1 MKKLIIILISLLLTS
16 CSHDMNRRE
25 IDEINIIHVLGI
37 DYEEEEYKVSVLYS
51 AAGGA
56 DPEEGEGS
64 GDEELLSGKGRTPY
78 EALEDVKLKSKKN
91 ITLAHTGN
99 FLIGE
104 EAALSDI
111 RLCLDFLSRDETIKM
126 ESLFYVTQGISA
138 KDFIEESIDE
148 KQNVQ
153 EDLEAIKQKQHELL
167 TRYDNTLVNIL
178 NEIKQ
183 NKSSLLIPYLVSEDK
198 TYLINGYAVFD
209 NYVLIDYLDK
219 ETSYGVDFIKDAL
232 RDFPIFLED
241 EVSLSLSYSKT
252 KLKSE
257 IIDRQIK
264 VYININF
271 ETMVRE
277 IITNENIFNREKIEE
292 LTDEQNKYVQERL
305 EKVVNYSVDNGVD
318 ILQIARLVEKEH
330 VNQWADIED
339 NWDEII
345 ADIEYEINL
354 DSKIGKSFIL
364 GKGR

>member
-1 MKKLIIILISLLLTS
+1 MKKIILLFISLLFTS

-25 IDEINIIHVLGI
+25 IDEINIIHIVGI
-37 DYEEEEYKVSVLYS
+37 DYEEEAYEISVLYS

-56 DPEEGEGS
+56 DPEEGAGS
-64 GDEELLSGKGRTPY
+64 ADEELLSGRGRTPY

-91 ITLAHTGN
+91 IILAHAGN

-104 EAALSDI
+104 AAALSDI

-126 ESLFYVTQGISA
+126 ESLFYVTKGISA

-148 KQNVQ
+148 MQNVQ

-183 NKSSLLIPYLVSEDK
+183 KKSSLLIPYLISEDK

-209 NYVLIDYLDK
+209 DYVLIDYLDK
-219 ETSYGVDFIKDAL
+219 DTSYGVDFIKNTL
-232 RDFPIFLED
+232 RNFPIFLEE
-241 EVSLSLSYSKT
+241 EVSLALSYSKT
-252 KLKSE
+252 DLKSE
-257 IIDRQIK
+257 IINDQIK
-264 VYININF
+264 VIIKVDF

-277 IITNENIFNREKIEE
+277 IITDEYIFYRDKIEE
-292 LTDEQNKYVQERL
+292 LTERQNKYVKERL
-305 EKVVNYSVDNGVD
+305 EKAVNYSVENGVD

-330 VNQWADIED
+330 VNHWVDIED
-339 NWDEII
+339 DWDEII
-345 ADIEYEINL
+345 SDIEYEFNL
-354 DSKIGKSFIL
+354 QSKIGKSFIL